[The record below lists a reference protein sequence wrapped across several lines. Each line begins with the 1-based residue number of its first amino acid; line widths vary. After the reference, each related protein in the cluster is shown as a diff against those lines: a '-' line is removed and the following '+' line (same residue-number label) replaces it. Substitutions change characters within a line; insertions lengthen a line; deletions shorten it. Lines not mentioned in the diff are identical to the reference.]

1 MICWWLGRAENA
13 RFFSLKSAGTA
24 VLVHFSARMLRF
36 GVGWGGSSHY
46 VLDMT
51 RFTFPSAI
59 LGVWGGGGA
68 DNVPRHLRSRDAK
81 FHVHLYMESYV
92 TNVSC

>member
-1 MICWWLGRAENA
+1 
-13 RFFSLKSAGTA
+13 
-24 VLVHFSARMLRF
+24 MLRF

-68 DNVPRHLRSRDAK
+68 DNVPRHLHSRDAK